1 MTGKGNLI
9 DVSGEKA
16 ERPDTW
22 PSIVIS
28 KEDIEAEVER
38 LADGPPPANGRRAA
52 NIVHP
57 SAVKPGLG
65 LAPGIDAHINVLK
78 PGESTLA
85 VRSNSSAVD
94 MCIRGTGSAKIGGKS
109 FAFGKHDVWNTP
121 SMHPV
126 LYENAGQDLQV
137 RLVFSNRPM
146 LEKLF
151 VYYAEQASE
160 RTHTKDWF
168 TTAEGGPKGPRAK
181 DSAPIVPIEGGG
193 YLMPYEHLVDPDTVT
208 NSALLWPW
216 LIVEPLLK
224 TVHAIGDGYT
234 GRRLYILY
242 NPATERR
249 NGTTHSFF
257 ASIASYP
264 SNIID
269 RPHRHSSAAIN
280 YWFGGSG
287 RSTVDGRKLEWKAGD
302 LMLSAPGWSVH
313 HHSSGADGFFAL
325 TIQDHPLMIGMES
338 LIWQETMQDPIKN
351 LGTQIGFQTNIAEL
365 TAAHESA

>member
-1 MTGKGNLI
+1 MSSKAILI
-9 DVSGEKA
+9 EDGGEKA
-16 ERPDTW
+16 ERPQIW

-28 KEDIEAEVER
+28 KEEIEAEVER
-38 LADGPPPANGRRAA
+38 LADSAPPASGRRSAS
-52 NIVHP
+52 IVHP
-57 SAVKPGLG
+57 SAVRPGLG

-78 PGESTLA
+78 PGEETLA
-85 VRSNSSAVD
+85 IRSNSSAVD
-94 MCIRGTGSAKIGGKS
+94 MCIRGTGSARIGSKG
-109 FAFGKHDVWNTP
+109 FAFGKQDVWNTP

-126 LYENAGQDLQV
+126 VYENRSQDLQV
-137 RLVFSNRPM
+137 RLSFSNRPM

-151 VYYAEQASE
+151 VYYVEEPSE
-160 RTHTKDWF
+160 RTQSKDWF
-168 TTAEGGPKGPRAK
+168 TSTEGVAMGPRAK
-181 DSAPIVPIEGGG
+181 NSAPIVPIDGGG

-216 LIVEPLLK
+216 GIVEPHL
-224 TVHAIGDGYT
+224 TNVRAIGDGYT

-264 SNIID
+264 GNIVD

-287 RSTVDGRKLEWKAGD
+287 CSVVGGHKLDWKAGD

-351 LGTQIGFQTNIAEL
+351 LGAQIGFQTNIAEL
-365 TAAHESA
+365 EAAR

>member
-1 MTGKGNLI
+1 MSDKARLI
-9 DVSGEKA
+9 DVSAEKVG
-16 ERPDTW
+16 RPDIW
-22 PSIVIS
+22 PSVVIT
-28 KEDIEAEVER
+28 KEEIEGEVER
-38 LADGPPPANGRRAA
+38 LADSAPAVNGRRSA

-57 SAVKPGLG
+57 SSVKPGLG

-85 VRSNSSAVD
+85 MRSNSSAVD
-94 MCIRGTGSAKIGGKS
+94 MCIRGTGSARIGSKS
-109 FAFGKHDVWNTP
+109 LAFGKHDVWNTP

-126 LYENAGQDLQV
+126 LYENTGRDLQV
-137 RLVFSNRPM
+137 RLTFSNRPM

-151 VYYAEQASE
+151 VYYLEEASE
-160 RTHTKDWF
+160 RSQSKDWL
-168 TTAEGGPKGPRAK
+168 TAAEAAPKGPRAK

-208 NSALLWPW
+208 NESLLWPW
-216 LIVEPLLK
+216 RIVEPALRS
-224 TVHAIGDGYT
+224 VRSIGDGYT

-264 SNIID
+264 GNIID

-287 RSTVDGRKLEWKAGD
+287 RSTVGGKKLEWKAGD

-313 HHSSGADGFFAL
+313 HHSSGPDGFYSL

-351 LGTQIGFQTNIAEL
+351 LGTQVGFQTNIADL
-365 TAAHESA
+365 TSSARR